1 MTMSRQGWKIIA
13 CIVFVS
19 LSSCRALITPP
30 KQLYLEDATGKA
42 TQEEVVQKWGQP
54 LEQRKLSSGESV
66 WVYRETLHGAYG
78 HEECQAYELIF
89 NDQIL
94 KRWNEARC

>member
-1 MTMSRQGWKIIA
+1 MTMPRQGWKSIA

-94 KRWNEARC
+94 KRWNEAHC